1 MIKINRHLI
10 KLIVFCFCTNLWGQT
25 TNLNYYLSSNYVES
39 VVYDTS
45 GKLWIGTDEGLNMVT
60 DHDQYQFFANIS
72 DENGLLNSENYKLE
86 NLGNGILAAFS
97 INGLSIF
104 NPETFQFKQ
113 VELNSPPVSIYFN
126 PHNQLYWVTTQEA
139 GIVVLDSTFD
149 IKNEFQ
155 FDPLNP
161 LSLSSS
167 KFDGTSDNQNIV
179 FKGAD
184 AMIASLNGFNVFNAK
199 QQTFKRY
206 YANNNIFTSNEIK
219 AVFKINSSSFLIATS
234 EKFFVFDSSSKTFN
248 SIDFDISDLSEI
260 VQLNSFEYVLSD
272 GSKIKSLTLNDNFE
286 ASGQLVYQFE
296 SLKSNALKRIKDEVF
311 VFNSNSNEI
320 LRYDIKNKKLS
331 KSLTANKVNDITI
344 KNSKIIIGSNFGID
358 ALSIQTNL
366 LEEINYDGLFFYENQ
381 AGQEVKVSNLHVE
394 IVSDVKVK
402 KIRIPSNIA
411 IDKKTLFEINENYLF
426 IMEGNLHVLD
436 LNSGT
441 FIKNITSQKD
451 YFEGTVD
458 AIKLIDNFLFLSTGN
473 GVLRLNV
480 QKTEDLKKSIRN
492 NIQEYEFNSLLNNKV
507 PKSFSDIEKID
518 EHFFIGSENDGL
530 AIYKNDLNQLVKR
543 FDYKKGDPKTLSSK
557 SIVKIFFEEKT
568 NEILLATRGSGLF
581 SFSLND
587 SIFKNYNMDN
597 GLLSNNVNDFLKFKD
612 EIWIQSGN
620 GINFFKEGRLRNINP
635 EDGLKMNSFLKE
647 SLHGFDNKIL
657 VIGHDNAQ
665 VFDPEKIEKNQLNQL
680 QVNLLNI
687 TGFDIENVGKIISMT
702 DSIIGL
708 DNNTRSV
715 ELNLYTNASNKKDLI
730 QYSYKTSFG
739 GKLLKVEN
747 FGNKIKL
754 NSLPFYESEVEI
766 FAQDGNGN
774 VNTNALVIKF
784 FNAPPWWLRIET
796 IIFYIIFSIGL
807 VYSLVKLRESQT
819 KKRME
824 GERKSKELEEAR
836 ELQNSLLPKTN
847 PEVEGYQI
855 STYLKSA
862 TEIGGDYYDFFYKK
876 DEYFYAVCG
885 DATGH
890 GVISGIM
897 VSVTKAGLNGIP
909 MSSPSKI
916 LQQLNRIVKRVN
928 FGRLRMSLSVAKLNK
943 DTIELSSAAMPPT
956 YYFNSN
962 NKKVEE
968 ILVPNLPLGGI
979 ESEKFEGV
987 KIDFKEGDVV
997 VMISDGLPEQP
1008 NPNDEL
1014 LDYEKV
1020 EECVREHSE
1029 KDADSIKNALV
1040 ELSNE
1045 WACGVMNPDDITIV
1059 VIKKAA

>member
-72 DENGLLNSENYKLE
+72 DENGLLNSENYKLD

-248 SIDFDISDLSEI
+248 TIDFDISDLSEI

-381 AGQEVKVSNLHVE
+381 AGQEVKVSNLHV
-394 IVSDVKVK
+394 
-402 KIRIPSNIA
+402 
-411 IDKKTLFEINENYLF
+411 
-426 IMEGNLHVLD
+426 
-436 LNSGT
+436 
-441 FIKNITSQKD
+441 
-451 YFEGTVD
+451 
-458 AIKLIDNFLFLSTGN
+458 
-473 GVLRLNV
+473 
-480 QKTEDLKKSIRN
+480 
-492 NIQEYEFNSLLNNKV
+492 
-507 PKSFSDIEKID
+507 
-518 EHFFIGSENDGL
+518 
-530 AIYKNDLNQLVKR
+530 
-543 FDYKKGDPKTLSSK
+543 
-557 SIVKIFFEEKT
+557 
-568 NEILLATRGSGLF
+568 
-581 SFSLND
+581 
-587 SIFKNYNMDN
+587 
-597 GLLSNNVNDFLKFKD
+597 
-612 EIWIQSGN
+612 
-620 GINFFKEGRLRNINP
+620 
-635 EDGLKMNSFLKE
+635 
-647 SLHGFDNKIL
+647 
-657 VIGHDNAQ
+657 
-665 VFDPEKIEKNQLNQL
+665 
-680 QVNLLNI
+680 
-687 TGFDIENVGKIISMT
+687 
-702 DSIIGL
+702 
-708 DNNTRSV
+708 
-715 ELNLYTNASNKKDLI
+715 
-730 QYSYKTSFG
+730 
-739 GKLLKVEN
+739 
-747 FGNKIKL
+747 
-754 NSLPFYESEVEI
+754 
-766 FAQDGNGN
+766 
-774 VNTNALVIKF
+774 
-784 FNAPPWWLRIET
+784 
-796 IIFYIIFSIGL
+796 
-807 VYSLVKLRESQT
+807 
-819 KKRME
+819 
-824 GERKSKELEEAR
+824 
-836 ELQNSLLPKTN
+836 
-847 PEVEGYQI
+847 
-855 STYLKSA
+855 
-862 TEIGGDYYDFFYKK
+862 
-876 DEYFYAVCG
+876 
-885 DATGH
+885 
-890 GVISGIM
+890 
-897 VSVTKAGLNGIP
+897 
-909 MSSPSKI
+909 
-916 LQQLNRIVKRVN
+916 
-928 FGRLRMSLSVAKLNK
+928 
-943 DTIELSSAAMPPT
+943 
-956 YYFNSN
+956 
-962 NKKVEE
+962 
-968 ILVPNLPLGGI
+968 
-979 ESEKFEGV
+979 
-987 KIDFKEGDVV
+987 
-997 VMISDGLPEQP
+997 
-1008 NPNDEL
+1008 
-1014 LDYEKV
+1014 
-1020 EECVREHSE
+1020 
-1029 KDADSIKNALV
+1029 
-1040 ELSNE
+1040 
-1045 WACGVMNPDDITIV
+1045 
-1059 VIKKAA
+1059 